1 MQHNIYNRHTHMIIY
16 WHCLWSRASASVV
29 RPSHPP
35 LLQVCCCGPS
45 RRSAADTQQ
54 QMRAVPRRQLSQE
67 ATQTCFTHTAL
78 RLYQHTHHE
87 LLTVSVLQTERL
99 IELQF
104 YLTVSTHTHTQQT
117 FFNSLWSETT
127 RVGRYQKKPS
137 PTHTHPDHRTPL
149 STSSI

>member
-45 RRSAADTQQ
+45 RWSAAATQQ

-87 LLTVSVLQTERL
+87 LLTVSVLQTETNRAAVL
-99 IELQF
+99 PHSQH
-104 YLTVSTHTHTQQT
+104 THTH
-117 FFNSLWSETT
+117 N
-127 RVGRYQKKPS
+127 KPFLTAFGLRL
-137 PTHTHPDHRTPL
+137 PR
-149 STSSI
+149 